1 MTGEQLSILAVQYK
15 QQHMLC

>member
-1 MTGEQLSILAVQYK
+1 MTGEQLNILAVQYK